1 MIVRCP
7 SCSSRREIPIPETAR
22 GGTLVDCADCGHAWI
37 EGLALPVPSDPKHNV
52 PAAPHA
58 DELAHRLMEA
68 TREAQRA
75 FGRLRRLRRYKMA
88 AWAGLA
94 GVTIAFPTAAVAFP
108 EYVVTAVPASIR
120 LYELLGRDVNIYGLE
135 LRMVDV
141 QHLVVDGRKV
151 IAVKG
156 EIVNTASSVR
166 KIPWLRFGL
175 RSTAGAEIYQWTL
188 NTEVRPLK
196 AGESTSFVT
205 RLASPP
211 EDARNLEIRFARAD
225 EIGSNAE
232 HE

>member
-1 MIVRCP
+1 M
-7 SCSSRREIPIPETAR
+7 
-22 GGTLVDCADCGHAWI
+22 
-37 EGLALPVPSDPKHNV
+37 ALPVLSEAKCSV
-52 PAAPHA
+52 PATPHA
-58 DELAHRLMEA
+58 DEVAHRLLEA
-68 TREAQRA
+68 NREAQRA
-75 FGRLRRLRRYKMA
+75 FGNLRRYRRYQMT

-94 GVTIAFPTAAVAFP
+94 GVAIAFPTAAVALP
-108 EYVVTAVPASIR
+108 EYVVTAVPASIQ
-120 LYELLGRDVNIYGLE
+120 LYDLLGRDVNIYGLE
-135 LRMVDV
+135 IQMVDV

-156 EIVNTASSVR
+156 EIVNAASSVR

-175 RSTAGAEIYQWTL
+175 RSTDGAEIYQWTL

-211 EDARNLEIRFARAD
+211 EDARNLEIRFARAN

>member
-1 MIVRCP
+1 M
-7 SCSSRREIPIPETAR
+7 
-22 GGTLVDCADCGHAWI
+22 
-37 EGLALPVPSDPKHNV
+37 ALPVPTDPKCNV
-52 PAAPHA
+52 PPPLHA
-58 DELAHRLMEA
+58 DEAAFRLLEA
-68 TREAQRA
+68 NREAQKA
-75 FGRLRRLRRYKMA
+75 FGSLRRLRRYRMA

-94 GVTIAFPTAAVAFP
+94 GVAIALPTAAVAFP
-108 EYVVTAVPASIR
+108 EYVVTAVPASIW
-120 LYELLGRDVNIYGLE
+120 LYDLMGRDVNIYGLE

-156 EIVNTASSVR
+156 EIVNAASSVR

-175 RSTAGAEIYQWTL
+175 RSREGAEIYQWTL